1 MNAKVPPE
9 LNIAITVILWW
20 WHWWWWMVALVIAWK
35 KERERYISMVDC
47 ARQQERQWQ
56 WKPSFWRTTVANNYR
71 AGIISTIDLYLY
83 PAACL
88 PSPVCFSFPY
98 KGQLLPLKAPSI
110 NCETVNGGLSS
121 LLPAWFWQSWSKV
134 QRRNAIVAFAK
145 TEARTCRELN
155 HTYTELAIS
164 IFFAPRNNWC
174 YQVRVYFA
182 FYNLIGQLDYLCS
195 DIWMSEFITS
205 NSYTL

>member
-1 MNAKVPPE
+1 
-9 LNIAITVILWW
+9 
-20 WHWWWWMVALVIAWK
+20 MVALVIAWK

-164 IFFAPRNNWC
+164 NFFAPRNNWC

-195 DIWMSEFITS
+195 DIWMSELITS